1 MAFGG
6 NKVRSLD
13 LVVAEALRRGADT
26 LVTGAGPLSNHVRAS
41 AAVSALAELRCIAV
55 YWGAAP
61 ARAEGNYWL
70 TRMLGAEIRFTGDS
84 DRTSVDRGVEA
95 AVADVVARGGR
106 PYVIPRGGAC
116 AVGVLAHVLAVRET
130 LDQCAALGVAP
141 KVVVMAVGG
150 AATLAGARA
159 VIWQKELERTCPMD
173 STKQKHA
180 LTISC
185 AVAAIFGVLLLQQ
198 SWNTL
203 RQTEAISYTE
213 FARLVASKKISEA
226 VINSDMIE
234 GTLKEPA
241 LDGKNKMVTVRVDPA
256 IADKLAAEGIK
267 VSGAPPAGVVGTILA
282 WIPAI
287 IFYSLAF
294 FLFRKFAGKQLGK
307 RDRASRLFR
316 RARSIRR

>member
-1 MAFGG
+1 MTAWAARLDALPRLLLVTEPTPIIRARRLSAALGGPTLWFKRDDLLPMAFGG

-116 AVGVLAHVLAVRET
+116 AVAVLAHVLAVRET

-141 KVVVMAVGG
+141 KVVVLAVGG
-150 AATLAGARA
+150 AATLAGWLWRSMAPRGNNGQSPCERYVGSSSCLRRAPKACFSTQFTPARPWPGTA
-159 VIWQKELERTCPMD
+159 ACCPKVDMP
-173 STKQKHA
+173 
-180 LTISC
+180 
-185 AVAAIFGVLLLQQ
+185 
-198 SWNTL
+198 
-203 RQTEAISYTE
+203 
-213 FARLVASKKISEA
+213 ASMTFFS
-226 VINSDMIE
+226 S
-234 GTLKEPA
+234 
-241 LDGKNKMVTVRVDPA
+241 
-256 IADKLAAEGIK
+256 
-267 VSGAPPAGVVGTILA
+267 
-282 WIPAI
+282 IPAALRVC
-287 IFYSLAF
+287 SPLPW
-294 FLFRKFAGKQLGK
+294 
-307 RDRASRLFR
+307 RDCHE
-316 RARSIRR
+316 